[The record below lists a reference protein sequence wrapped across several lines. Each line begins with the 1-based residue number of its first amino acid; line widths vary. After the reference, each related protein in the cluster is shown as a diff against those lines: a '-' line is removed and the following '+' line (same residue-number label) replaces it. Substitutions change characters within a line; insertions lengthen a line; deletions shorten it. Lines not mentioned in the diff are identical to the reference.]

1 MGLITKEVEVK
12 INPSNI
18 KHYKNMGYDYV
29 KMGDLITVK
38 IEDLT
43 KGSNVSVKC
52 KCDYCDKDLEIT
64 YKAYNKAMSNIIHKV
79 TCRKCQGKKTKEA
92 NMIRYGVEHPM
103 KLDKVKE
110 KQKESIREKYGVDY
124 PMQSKE
130 VRRKS
135 KQSCLK
141 KYGFENPMKNENVK
155 NKSIETCKR
164 KYGVENAFQ
173 SEEIKEKIKKS
184 LLDKY
189 GVDNPMRSQ
198 EIKEKAYSTNM
209 EKYGVKHA
217 LQNEDIYQK
226 MVSDNYIKYGVGYVT
241 QLPEVRKK
249 ASETLYKNQ
258 TMCTSKQQEYIANL
272 YNMVLNYPILYWSVD
287 MYDESNNLCIEY
299 DGGGH
304 FLEIEIGKV
313 SQEEFD
319 NKELVRE
326 KMIRQ
331 EGCKIIRI
339 ISRKD
344 NLPSDEILLQMLSDA
359 KQYFSDYP
367 EHSWINFDID
377 NGIVRNAEHKDGS
390 PYFYGELRKIKKGD
404 LKSA

>member
-1 MGLITKEVEVK
+1 
-12 INPSNI
+12 
-18 KHYKNMGYDYV
+18 
-29 KMGDLITVK
+29 
-38 IEDLT
+38 
-43 KGSNVSVKC
+43 
-52 KCDYCDKDLEIT
+52 
-64 YKAYNKAMSNIIHKV
+64 
-79 TCRKCQGKKTKEA
+79 
-92 NMIRYGVEHPM
+92 
-103 KLDKVKE
+103 
-110 KQKESIREKYGVDY
+110 
-124 PMQSKE
+124 
-130 VRRKS
+130 
-135 KQSCLK
+135 
-141 KYGFENPMKNENVK
+141 
-155 NKSIETCKR
+155 
-164 KYGVENAFQ
+164 
-173 SEEIKEKIKKS
+173 
-184 LLDKY
+184 
-189 GVDNPMRSQ
+189 
-198 EIKEKAYSTNM
+198 
-209 EKYGVKHA
+209 
-217 LQNEDIYQK
+217 
-226 MVSDNYIKYGVGYVT
+226 
-241 QLPEVRKK
+241 
-249 ASETLYKNQ
+249 
-258 TMCTSKQQEYIANL
+258 
-272 YNMVLNYPILYWSVD
+272 